1 MKRTGPGR
9 GCTVRQGAILLA
21 RELEKRDGCLSV
33 CLCVGVFRIT
43 EKRATCADREL
54 HRCRFLLAG
63 VCVSQSG
70 RSARETAPA
79 DRHVHTH
86 KLKKTEWIFIIQ
98 ESESQRIIYKPYRN
112 RLNSTHLY
120 ILAEWYIHIHVTD
133 TLLFE
138 WFFPSFSTT
147 LCGRDLIKGESDAC
161 RQ

>member
-1 MKRTGPGR
+1 MGGGWQVTVPQLEAWTFSRRARGRGKEEGGGCMQMGQQAVSLKWKPGQDMKRTGPGR

-21 RELEKRDGCLSV
+21 RELEERDGCLSV

-86 KLKKTEWIFIIQ
+86 T
-98 ESESQRIIYKPYRN
+98 N
-112 RLNSTHLY
+112 
-120 ILAEWYIHIHVTD
+120 
-133 TLLFE
+133 
-138 WFFPSFSTT
+138 
-147 LCGRDLIKGESDAC
+147 
-161 RQ
+161 

>member
-1 MKRTGPGR
+1 MQMGQQAVSLKWKPGQDMKRTGPGR

-120 ILAEWYIHIHVTD
+120 ILAE
-133 TLLFE
+133 
-138 WFFPSFSTT
+138 
-147 LCGRDLIKGESDAC
+147 
-161 RQ
+161 

>member
-86 KLKKTEWIFIIQ
+86 TQIEKDRMDIYYTGVRVTENYLQALQKQTKLHSSLHLGRVIHTHTCYWYSVVRVVFPLFFNHIVW
-98 ESESQRIIYKPYRN
+98 QRSNKR
-112 RLNSTHLY
+112 RV
-120 ILAEWYIHIHVTD
+120 W
-133 TLLFE
+133 
-138 WFFPSFSTT
+138 
-147 LCGRDLIKGESDAC
+147 CM
-161 RQ
+161 